1 MEKDSQTKEKE
12 IIDIIAREAVVS
24 VIQTTKDLQP
34 NIQKA
39 PKNWKEKQFNARLG
53 EGAQI

>member
-12 IIDIIAREAVVS
+12 ITDTIARGAVVS

-53 EGAQI
+53 EGTQI

>member
-12 IIDIIAREAVVS
+12 IIDTIVRGTVVS

-39 PKNWKEKQFNARLG
+39 PKN
-53 EGAQI
+53 

>member
-12 IIDIIAREAVVS
+12 IIDTIVRGAVVS

-53 EGAQI
+53 EGTQI

>member
-1 MEKDSQTKEKE
+1 MEKDIQTKEKP
-12 IIDIIAREAVVS
+12 IIDTIVREAIIS
-24 VIQTTKDLQP
+24 AIQTTKDLQP

-53 EGAQI
+53 EGTQI

>member
-12 IIDIIAREAVVS
+12 IIDTIAREAVVS